1 MNKTH
6 SHPKA
11 TKVKQISKEH
21 QYPMIEEYDFHSDTV
36 ASSSLSH
43 PQRNRNLRIHLLP
56 STHVRPYQE
65 RCLNKMF
72 GNGRARSGLIVLP
85 CGAVTTP
92 LTYHD

>member
-1 MNKTH
+1 
-6 SHPKA
+6 
-11 TKVKQISKEH
+11 
-21 QYPMIEEYDFHSDTV
+21 MIEEYDFHSDTV

-85 CGAVTTP
+85 CGAVRTNHTH
-92 LTYHD
+92 HD